1 MPERFTIIL
10 TSVSTGA
17 AGAALRALQS
27 LYGFDAAGLPI
38 ASPFGPASAI
48 LAAAS
53 AAALLALSRRAK
65 LAAGLFSPMS
75 RPWLIVSALG
85 SLCLAMSGFGYM
97 FSSLGGAVSA
107 ADFLLGVFAVF
118 AAFLSPLARRT
129 NHDGT
134 PARGRLL
141 FALVPTCFCVAWI
154 VVFYRDHAADPL
166 LWHYWCPLLAI
177 AALTISFYY
186 SAGLYCGRMFFR
198 RAVFFSA
205 LAVMLSISALPG
217 NGVTPVLFCIAG
229 CAMMRLAE
237 LRMLLAAENGRSY
250 TQNEK

>member
-1 MPERFTIIL
+1 MPDRFSLIF
-10 TSVSTGA
+10 TSVFTGA
-17 AGAALRALQS
+17 ACAALRALQS
-27 LYGFDAAGLPI
+27 VYGFDGAGLP
-38 ASPFGPASAI
+38 AVSPFGPASAAC
-48 LAAAS
+48 AAAS
-53 AAALLALSRRAK
+53 AAALLALSRRVKPAT
-65 LAAGLFSPMS
+65 GFFSPMS
-75 RPWLIVSALG
+75 RPWVIVSALG
-85 SLCLAMSGFGYM
+85 SLCLALSGIGYM

-107 ADFLLGVFAVF
+107 AEFLLGAFAVF
-118 AAFLSPLARRT
+118 AAVLSPLARRT

-141 FALVPTCFCVAWI
+141 FALIPTCFCVAWI

-198 RAVFFSA
+198 RAAFFSA

-217 NGVTPVLFCIAG
+217 NGVTPVFFCIAG
-229 CAMMRLAE
+229 CALMRLAE
-237 LRMLLAAENGRSY
+237 LRMLLATENSLSY
-250 TQNEK
+250 TQG